1 MRNHGMHHLA
11 GGIVPEPYMPVIMG
25 RHRKSQGWMT
35 YHLVDLLVGAGAG
48 IKTEHRFASFNIKDD
63 AVGAI
68 VRRDDS
74 VVFIAY
80 KVHAR
85 RYAIFFGC
93 EGIQQ

>member
-1 MRNHGMHHLA
+1 MRNHGMHQLA
-11 GGIVPEPYMPVIMG
+11 RGIVPEPYMAVLMS

-48 IKTEHRFASFNIKDD
+48 IKTEHRFPSFDIKDNT
-63 AVGAI
+63 VGAI
-68 VRRDDS
+68 VRRDNS

-80 KVHAR
+80 KVHTR
-85 RYAIFFGC
+85 RYAVFFGC